1 MEEHKCLVRER
12 QRQQKTE
19 GERGRDQKEAA
30 APLQPE
36 QRAWK
41 TSEAGFVLCT
51 MRLKGFG
58 V

>member
-12 QRQQKTE
+12 
-19 GERGRDQKEAA
+19 ERGRDQKEAA

-36 QRAWK
+36 RRAWK